1 MASRLVLDLYR
12 EEGLTDLSYRIVSRI
27 KMADIYSTTLFS
39 VEQGSAWGSRCSGQF
54 HVCEGVSVRLGGSCN
69 CFAETRPDMSML
81 DADKVTYFDSIIEH
95 FEMLLGSR
103 CCMMRRLL
111 NKRNSE
117 IASIYLA
124 LQVSELPPYVC

>member
-27 KMADIYSTTLFS
+27 KMADIYSTTLFL

-111 NKRNSE
+111 NKRISTE
-117 IASIYLA
+117 ITFI
-124 LQVSELPPYVC
+124 